1 MYVGNNRFN
10 VITALG
16 IGSRG
21 TYMSQALSRRR
32 LLAQTSPETSVHLP
46 EEAREDLLD
55 RGYSRRQL
63 LRIATVFSSVS
74 VAASFGRPVWAS
86 GGVPDLAPEAKVRIG
101 ANECWAGPLG
111 PGQSAATAIISSS
124 NRYSPQDQR
133 GDFIKAVMQVEHV
146 PYDHVAPWPGSSD
159 PLSRSVVT
167 FCSPTKG
174 LVTADPTFELAG
186 RTAEWLGA
194 PVKRVPLKSD
204 YTHDVKAMLAADPNA
219 GLFYIC
225 TPNNP
230 TGTVTPLADIEWL
243 VANKPAGSIVLIDEA
258 YTHFAGVPTASY
270 MAKADKDVIVMRTF
284 SKIFGMAG
292 MRMGYVMTRPDIITK
307 LMRYDGG
314 MQSGALPLPSL
325 ACATAS
331 LTAADLIAARRKE
344 MQEARGMT
352 LEHLKKRKLKVIGSD
367 ANMFMVDWK
376 TKAAK
381 DMQVAFRIQDVEIG
395 RSWPIW
401 PTVSRVTVG
410 SMEDMTAFCA
420 ALDKVWT

>member
-1 MYVGNNRFN
+1 
-10 VITALG
+10 
-16 IGSRG
+16 
-21 TYMSQALSRRR
+21 MSQAIIRRR
-32 LLAQTSPETSVHLP
+32 LLAPASAGISAPLP
-46 EEAREDLLD
+46 APAREDLLE

-63 LRIATVFSSVS
+63 LRIAAVFSSAAA
-74 VAASFGRPVWAS
+74 AASMGRPAWAS
-86 GGVPDLAPEAKVRIG
+86 GGVPDPAPAARIRIG
-101 ANECWAGPLG
+101 ANECWTGPLG
-111 PGQSAATAIISSS
+111 PGQAAAAAIISSS
-124 NRYSPQDQR
+124 NRYSPEDQR
-133 GDFIKAVMQVEHV
+133 GDFIKAVARVEDV
-146 PYDHVAPWPGSSD
+146 PADYVAPWPGSSD
-159 PLSRSVVT
+159 PLSRAVVT
-167 FCSPTKG
+167 FCAPGKA
-174 LVTADPTFELAG
+174 LVTGDPTFELAG

-194 PVKRVPLKSD
+194 PVKRVPLRPD
-204 YTHDVKAMLAADPNA
+204 YTHDVKAMLAADPSP
-219 GLFYIC
+219 GLYYLC

-230 TGTVTPLADIEWL
+230 TGTVTPVADIEWL
-243 VANKPAGSIVLIDEA
+243 IANKPAGSVVLVDEA

-270 MAKADKDVIVMRTF
+270 LAKAGKDIIVMRTF

-292 MRMGYVMTRPDIITK
+292 MRMGFVMTRPDIITK

-331 LTAADLIAARRKE
+331 LTAADLIVARRKQ
-344 MQEARGMT
+344 MQEARAMT
-352 LEHLKKRKLKVIGSD
+352 FEHLKRRKLKVIGSD

-376 TKAAK
+376 TKPAK
-381 DMQVAFRIQDVEIG
+381 QMQAAFRTQSVEIG